1 MGRFGLIR
9 AFGTAVMLF
18 LATAAVAG
26 NEVSRQQGVPGGTA
40 EVAGTTLSIGELYR
54 YQSLIGTTPEGYSW
68 SSDSDTVLFLWND
81 QGYSFRDIWTYSVRT
96 GEKTRLTFLG
106 QDSVPHAERPGI
118 SQAVMLGNSR
128 VAFTLGGKLHIREPD
143 GSVSPIE
150 TEKQAVRGLAVSPD
164 GKWLAFVS
172 GSPVDTRNRVT
183 LGGELWI
190 RSTEDRRENSA
201 RRLVG
206 SDDPKIYVQDYEWAD
221 DSGSIVFHHSDDRA
235 MPERDIYFY
244 ADGELQ
250 NNRVIRAFPGDET
263 TRARIGLVSLAS
275 NEFRYFDR
283 PDPKHHIWDYGLSGD
298 GKRLFISGSDLE
310 AKEHTIYLYDVG
322 SGARETFYQLR
333 DPRHLR
339 PDWQVDWA
347 PADDGLIILTDRDG
361 WLHLY
366 HQRNAGEP
374 PHQITQGEWEIESF
388 AVDGTTKSL
397 YFTANKSHLADRQI
411 YRVPAAGGEVERV
424 SGSASGTHQP
434 VYSPDFSRIADWYS
448 SDTMPPELFVIDTDR
463 PREATRV
470 TRSPQPEF
478 YDQTWA
484 DTRYVEFSSHVDGM
498 KLVARLSVPANFDPT
513 RRYPV
518 IVGSVYS
525 DAVRNQWGGRRSHP
539 TWGLDQYLVGQG
551 YLIISVNV
559 RGSWGQGRE
568 HNQTQLH
575 SYGGTDINDLES
587 GVRYLIAQG
596 HADPDRVGIWGSS
609 YGGLM
614 TIMSLAKKLG
624 VYAAGIAGAPAT
636 NVWHAYPSQMWIMGP
651 PEGDDMPARYEAQ
664 SPLYHAAGIEDP
676 LMIIHGS
683 RDPVVLY
690 SDTIALAEGM
700 IEREQMFE
708 LVTLP
713 GAHHGWDLENLPQT
727 RFSFR
732 KMIDFFDRNVK
743 NRK

>member
-9 AFGTAVMLF
+9 AFGTAVTLF

-26 NEVSRQQGVPGGTA
+26 NEMSSQQAVPGDTA

-68 SSDSDTVLFLWND
+68 SRDSDTVLFLWND
-81 QGYSFRDIWTYSVRT
+81 QGYSFRDVWTYSVRT

-106 QDSVPHAERPGI
+106 QDSDPHAERPGI
-118 SQAVMLGNSR
+118 SQAVMLGDRR
-128 VAFTLGGKLHIREPD
+128 VALTLDGKLHIREPD
-143 GSVSPIE
+143 GSVSPVE
-150 TEKQAVRGLAVSPD
+150 TDKQAVRGLTVSPD

-172 GSPVDTRNRVT
+172 GSPVDIRNRVT

-190 RSTEDRRENSA
+190 RATEDRRESSA

-221 DSGSIVFHHSDDRA
+221 NSGSIVFNHSDDRA

-275 NEFRYFDR
+275 NEIRYFDR

-322 SGARETFYQLR
+322 SGGRETFYQLD

-347 PADDGLIILTDRDG
+347 PDDEGLIILTDRDG
-361 WLHLY
+361 WLQLY
-366 HQRNAGEP
+366 HQRNAGEQP
-374 PHQITQGEWEIESF
+374 RQITQGEWEIESF
-388 AVDGTTKSL
+388 AVDNTTNSL

-434 VYSPDFSRIADWYS
+434 VYSPDFSHIADWYS

-463 PREATRV
+463 PREATRI

-484 DTRYVEFSSHVDGM
+484 DTRYVEFPSHVDGM
-498 KLVARLSVPANFDPT
+498 NLVARLSVPANFDPT

-575 SYGGTDINDLES
+575 SYGGTDIDDLES

-614 TIMSLAKKLG
+614 TIMSLAKKPD

-664 SPLYHAAGIEDP
+664 SPLYHAEGIEDP

-713 GAHHGWDLENLPQT
+713 GAHHGWDLESLPQT